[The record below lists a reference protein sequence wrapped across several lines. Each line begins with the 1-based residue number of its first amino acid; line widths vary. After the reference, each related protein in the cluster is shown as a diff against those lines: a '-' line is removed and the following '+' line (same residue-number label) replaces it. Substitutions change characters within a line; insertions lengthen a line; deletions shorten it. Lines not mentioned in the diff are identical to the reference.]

1 MIKKTRIMIA
11 VFALQSLLSIMI
23 AVFALQSLLSMPI
36 SAVTQSFSANQLN
49 NEGKKAYDTLVVA
62 KRFEGVAI
70 GIDGHDSEL
79 VKAYRELLKQP
90 LADEAFK
97 SLLKKATLPG
107 QLYALCGVYYTDH
120 SFFLTVI
127 EEYKNRG
134 DYVEVMFGCL
144 GGRMPVSEI
153 VESKAPNV
161 FRPSSPKQLISKW
174 LRKILAVT
182 EEGYLLD
189 IVGGGYPSTFK

>member
-1 MIKKTRIMIA
+1 MIKTTRIMIA
-11 VFALQSLLSIMI
+11 VFALQSIMI
-23 AVFALQSLLSMPI
+23 AVIALQSLLSMPI

-62 KRFEGVAI
+62 KRFEGGAI
-70 GIDGHDSEL
+70 GIDGHDSML

-90 LADEAFK
+90 QADVAFK
-97 SLLKKATLPG
+97 SLLKEATLPG

-134 DYVEVMFGCL
+134 DHVEVMFGCL
-144 GGRMPVSEI
+144 GGGMPVSEI

-161 FRPSSPKQLISKW
+161 VRLSSPKQWISKW
-174 LRKILAVT
+174 LRKILGVT
-182 EEGYLLD
+182 REGYLLD
-189 IVGGGYPSTFK
+189 IVGGGYPSAFK

>member
-1 MIKKTRIMIA
+1 VIKKTR
-11 VFALQSLLSIMI
+11 IMI

-62 KRFEGVAI
+62 KRFEDVAI
-70 GIDGHDSEL
+70 GVDGHLSVL

-90 LADEAFK
+90 LADLAFK
-97 SLLKKATLPG
+97 SLLKEATLPG

-144 GGRMPVSEI
+144 GGGMPVSEI

-161 FRPSSPKQLISKW
+161 VRLSSPKQPISEW
-174 LRKILAVT
+174 LRKNLAVT
-182 EEGYLLD
+182 NKGYLLD

>member
-1 MIKKTRIMIA
+1 MIKKTR
-11 VFALQSLLSIMI
+11 IMI

-144 GGRMPVSEI
+144 GGGMPVSEI

-161 FRPSSPKQLISKW
+161 VRLSSPKQPISEW
-174 LRKILAVT
+174 LRKNLAVT
-182 EEGYLLD
+182 NKGYLLD